1 MQDIFN
7 ISKSWHDP
15 LSSLKRVIT
24 LILAI
29 LFVESFAFLLKDH
42 SFPFLKIYL
51 LQGLLRGA
59 DIFILLVWGPWSFK
73 GIDISR
79 VIKDALVVT
88 SFFAGAGLLFLVTWK
103 IVFGSSM
110 LKLDHRLFDQTIPA
124 LIAFYAT
131 ACFLSPVAEEL
142 IFRGILYRAMR
153 ERFRFWICILVVSSL
168 FAFIHYYF
176 SGQALMPFLG
186 SLVFCIGYE
195 KTKFILTP
203 ILLHISG
210 NLIIFLSPFINL

>member
-15 LSSLKRVIT
+15 LPSLKRVII
-24 LILAI
+24 LILAV

-42 SFPFLKIYL
+42 SFPFSKIYL
-51 LQGLLRGA
+51 LGLLRAA

-73 GIDISR
+73 GIDISK
-79 VIKDALVVT
+79 VVKDALVVT
-88 SFFAGAGLLFLVTWK
+88 SLFAWAGLLFLMTWK

-110 LKLDHRLFDQTIPA
+110 LKLDHRLFNQTGPA

-142 IFRGILYRAMR
+142 IFRGILYRTMR
-153 ERFRFWICILVVSSL
+153 EKLRVWISILVVSSL
-168 FAFIHYYF
+168 FAFIHYYI
-176 SGQALMPFLG
+176 SGQAIMPFLG
-186 SLVFCIGYE
+186 GLIFCIGYE

-210 NLIIFLSPFINL
+210 NLIIFFSPFLKL